1 MPKALTRVRALSS
14 FTVIAM
20 IPMAVF
26 ALTGVIT
33 KKDLNEMS
41 WDVLWLVAGGFAL
54 GLGLQQTG
62 LAKDLI
68 NAIPFNTWSPFV
80 LMIGCGFI
88 CLFMANF
95 MSHTSTASL
104 LVPIF
109 IVVAMS
115 CKENLAPLG
124 GVTSLMVA
132 VAFASSLGMCLPIST
147 PPNALAH
154 ATGYTDTRGMAIT
167 GIVMG
172 VGGLVLSW
180 IMMFGLSKVNFFEDP
195 AEVAVAPAAV
205 AAPAPAAPVAE
216 KAAEAAAPVAD
227 SAAVAIP
234 ADSAA
239 KVVVT
244 DSAAAK

>member
-1 MPKALTRVRALSS
+1 
-14 FTVIAM
+14 
-20 IPMAVF
+20 
-26 ALTGVIT
+26 
-33 KKDLNEMS
+33 
-41 WDVLWLVAGGFAL
+41 
-54 GLGLQQTG
+54 
-62 LAKDLI
+62 
-68 NAIPFNTWSPFV
+68 
-80 LMIGCGFI
+80 
-88 CLFMANF
+88 
-95 MSHTSTASL
+95 
-104 LVPIF
+104 
-109 IVVAMS
+109 
-115 CKENLAPLG
+115 
-124 GVTSLMVA
+124 MVA

-195 AEVAVAPAAV
+195 AEVAAAPAAAV

-239 KVVVT
+239 KVVV
-244 DSAAAK
+244 DSIAK